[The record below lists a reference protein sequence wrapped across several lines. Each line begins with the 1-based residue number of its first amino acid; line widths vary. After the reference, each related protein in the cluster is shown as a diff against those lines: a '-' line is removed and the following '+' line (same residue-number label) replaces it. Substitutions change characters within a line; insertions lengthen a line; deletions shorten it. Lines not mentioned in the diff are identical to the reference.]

1 MYEARFH
8 LGDFVQVEKE
18 LKEFDFSFRVQE
30 NNFAL
35 QLQPI
40 EIEAGNPNVTIIK
53 GSIRFSDKANSEQVG
68 KMLSASNGAKITV
81 SATTSPSLFEFAVAG
96 IARAEERPRTHP
108 HRRW

>member
-40 EIEAGNPNVTIIK
+40 E
-53 GSIRFSDKANSEQVG
+53 SRSG
-68 KMLSASNGAKITV
+68 KPKRDYHQRQHTLQ
-81 SATTSPSLFEFAVAG
+81 
-96 IARAEERPRTHP
+96 
-108 HRRW
+108 